1 MYWSAPQIIR
11 LQADVV
17 EEEETGPESGL
28 AHLGV
33 PHEETPREAARAA
46 CAAARKLDAVLLV
59 DEEHE
64 HVTIARKQCRVVLG
78 GRHALAKFAGHAP
91 LAVDPIAKP
100 IDEQVD
106 YVGVPDATIVWAID
120 GTQLGDVAILGKK
133 DTDISTPR
141 VKRRW

>member
-1 MYWSAPQIIR
+1 M
-11 LQADVV
+11 
-17 EEEETGPESGL
+17 
-28 AHLGV
+28 
-33 PHEETPREAARAA
+33 
-46 CAAARKLDAVLLV
+46 
-59 DEEHE
+59 
-64 HVTIARKQCRVVLG
+64 
-78 GRHALAKFAGHAP
+78 AKFAGHAP